1 MALTKLNFNGNQTA
15 LVASNIPTLT
25 ASSMPAG
32 SLLQTIQAEF
42 KTESYQNTAN
52 QWLDV
57 SGFEGTITPSSASNK
72 ILINLNLGR
81 FGHYSTA
88 VKVLKKIGS
97 GSYADIGALGDSSDS
112 SIRVWGTGG
121 TTASSHPIAWSG
133 SHVDTANSTS
143 ALTYKVQ
150 VQTYSTGYYAQINR
164 SVTINNNASYAS
176 RGYSNMIL
184 QEIKA

>member
-1 MALTKLNFNGNQTA
+1 MALTKLNFSGSGQGALSTSGMPSGSVIQT
-15 LVASNIPTLT
+15 V
-25 ASSMPAG
+25 
-32 SLLQTIQAEF
+32 QAEF
-42 KTESYQNTAN
+42 KTTSYQNTAD

-97 GSYADIGALGDSSDS
+97 GSYADIGALGDSSDN

-121 TTASSHPIAWSG
+121 TTASSHPIGWSG
-133 SHVDTANSTS
+133 THLDLAGSTS

-150 VQTYSTGYYAQINR
+150 VQTYSSSYYAQINR
-164 SVTINNNASYAS
+164 SVTVNNTDSYAS

-184 QEIKA
+184 QEIKV

>member
-1 MALTKLNFNGNQTA
+1 MPTISKIQSFALPTGSVIQT
-15 LVASNIPTLT
+15 V
-25 ASSMPAG
+25 
-32 SLLQTIQAEF
+32 QAEF
-42 KTESYQNTAN
+42 KGVDYQNTAN

-57 SGFEGTITPSSASNK
+57 SGFEGTITPTSASSK

-88 VKVLKKIGS
+88 VKIMKKIGS

-133 SHVDTANSTS
+133 SHLDTAGSTS

-150 VQTYSTGYYAQINR
+150 VQTYSTGYVAQINR
-164 SVTINNNASYAS
+164 SVTINNSASYAS

-184 QEIKA
+184 QEIQG

>member
-1 MALTKLNFNGNQTA
+1 MALTKLNFSGSGLSSLPNGSVIQT
-15 LVASNIPTLT
+15 V
-25 ASSMPAG
+25 
-32 SLLQTIQAEF
+32 QAEF

-57 SGFEGTITPSSASNK
+57 SGFEGTITPSSASHK

-97 GSYADIGALGDSSDS
+97 GSYSDIGALGDSSDS

-121 TTASSHPIAWSG
+121 TTASSHPIGWSG
-133 SHVDTANSTS
+133 THLDLAGSTS

-150 VQTYSTGYYAQINR
+150 VQTYSSGYYAQINR
-164 SVTINNNASYAS
+164 SVTVNNNASYAS